1 MIEIDQLLSA
11 YEAGRMTRR
20 ELLAGLAAIAFT
32 PVSAQAQTP
41 VVGKVTQLNHVTVFV
56 KDVQKSVAF
65 YQRLFSMPV
74 LTPQPPGVNLKAGAG
89 FLGIYPAN
97 DGATGVNHLCLGM
110 PGFDAD
116 GVLRKLKAEGLNAN
130 VRPRGNTQELYFTD
144 PDGIRVQ
151 LQDVRYIGGIGP
163 LGDRPPK

>member
-1 MIEIDQLLSA
+1 
-11 YEAGRMTRR
+11 
-20 ELLAGLAAIAFT
+20 
-32 PVSAQAQTP
+32 
-41 VVGKVTQLNHVTVFV
+41 
-56 KDVQKSVAF
+56 
-65 YQRLFSMPV
+65 
-74 LTPQPPGVNLKAGAG
+74 
-89 FLGIYPAN
+89 
-97 DGATGVNHLCLGM
+97 M